1 MRIPTSGL
9 EAARALLDVH
19 AHNIANVNTED
30 FVRQEAQLQAVEPR
44 GGVAVAAITDA
55 AGGPDLIED
64 VVGLMTAGLMYRAN
78 AKAFEVIAKTERSL
92 LDTRA

>member
-19 AHNIANVNTED
+19 AHNVANANTEG
-30 FVRQEAQLQAVEPR
+30 FVRQEAHLAAVEPR

-92 LDTRA
+92 LDERA